1 MTTKS
6 VAAAQTVAAT
16 AQEQVDTPP
25 AAFHTEQVLTVA
37 GGHFVHDSFSAFL
50 PPLLPLLQ
58 ERLATSYAG
67 VGSLVIFT
75 QLPSL
80 LTPLIGYLADRI
92 SLRYFVILAPAITGT
107 LMSCM
112 GLASNYL
119 MLVILFLAAG
129 LSSATFHAPAPA
141 MIGRISGNRI
151 GTGMSIFMATGELGR
166 TVGPLVV
173 VAGVAWWGLEGI
185 WRLALI
191 SWLVSLF
198 LWWRLRTISARPIT
212 KAQGDL
218 SAVAGQMRR
227 IFLALGAMMV
237 PQMCMVVAVT
247 TYLPTFMS
255 DELDASLWLA
265 AASLTILEG
274 AGVVGALVT
283 GTVSDRLGRRNMLL
297 ILLSAA
303 PILLIAFLYAPSWA
317 TLPLLVALGLTAI
330 SQTPVKMAIV
340 QDNFPHHRA
349 VANGIFMSMNFV
361 IRAVAIGAVGLLAD
375 RFGLMNAFLW
385 SGLVAFLSVPAV
397 FTLPT
402 RPKVVTSE

>member
-6 VAAAQTVAAT
+6 IAPALAAT
-16 AQEQVDTPP
+16 ESSQASANLETTT
-25 AAFHTEQVLTVA
+25 FHTEQVLTVA
-37 GGHFVHDSFSAFL
+37 AGHFVHDSFSAFL
-50 PPLLPLLQ
+50 PPLLPILQ

-80 LTPLIGYLADRI
+80 LTPFIGYLADRV

-119 MLVILFLAAG
+119 MLVLLFLAAG
-129 LSSATFHAPAPA
+129 LSSAAFHAPAPA
-141 MIGRISGNRI
+141 MIGRISGGRI

-173 VAGVAWWGLEGI
+173 VTAVAWWGLEGI
-185 WRLALI
+185 WRLAGI
-191 SWLVSLF
+191 SWLISIF
-198 LWWRLRTISARPIT
+198 LWWRLHNVSARPLA
-212 KAQGDL
+212 KQQADL
-218 SAVAGQMRR
+218 SLVAGRMRQ

-247 TYLPTFMS
+247 TYLPTFMR
-255 DELDASLWLA
+255 DELGTSLWLA

-274 AGVVGALVT
+274 AGVVGALAT

-297 ILLSAA
+297 LLLSAA
-303 PILLIAFLYAPSWA
+303 PILLVAFLYAPSWA
-317 TLPLLVALGLTAI
+317 TLPLLIGLGLTAI

-340 QDNFPHHRA
+340 QDNFPDHRA

-361 IRAVAIGAVGLLAD
+361 IRALAIGVVGLLAD

-385 SGLVAFLSVPAV
+385 SGLLAFLSVPAV
-397 FTLPT
+397 FTLPNAK
-402 RPKVVTSE
+402 RN